1 MSRWSLVTLGLVF
14 GGNGFVRDLLLIAG
28 DAVEAR
34 ADGHLFITVLGE
46 QFVQFIRSQ
55 LKDNGIHSSS
65 ISLREIFSVLHRV
78 AAAFARRDERTLN
91 LRKATQAESDVQ

>member
-1 MSRWSLVTLGLVF
+1 
-14 GGNGFVRDLLLIAG
+14 
-28 DAVEAR
+28 
-34 ADGHLFITVLGE
+34 
-46 QFVQFIRSQ
+46 VQLIRSQ